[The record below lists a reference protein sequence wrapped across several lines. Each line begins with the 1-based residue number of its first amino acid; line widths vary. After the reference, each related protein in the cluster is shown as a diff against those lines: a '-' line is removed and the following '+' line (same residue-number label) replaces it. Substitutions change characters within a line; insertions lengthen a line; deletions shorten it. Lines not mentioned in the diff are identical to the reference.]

1 MLDVSENKPIALI
14 IGGGPAG
21 LTAAYELLK
30 QSSDYKVIVLEAS
43 DHLGGISA
51 TMEYKGNRMDLG
63 GHRFFTKSEKVNQ
76 IWSEVLQKQT
86 APAEDELDMGTCFS
100 EYSGAED
107 GDPVK
112 NDNVMLVR
120 RRVSRI
126 YYNNK
131 FFDYPVKLNLK
142 LFKTMGLGTS
152 FLCGMSYLKSCIHK
166 RPETSLENFYINRFG
181 KKLYSMFFESYTEK
195 LWGIHP
201 SKLDASWGAQRV
213 KGLSILSIL
222 KNALFKSK
230 NTETSLIE
238 KFYYP
243 KFGPGQMW
251 QEMAKMITDLGGEII
266 YDARVISLVQDNNTW
281 TVKYTHNNSEIDIR
295 ASVVFSSM
303 PIRELIAAMPAAD
316 PEVAE
321 VAASLNYRDFRTA
334 GILCSDLVLKN
345 KTKLA
350 TRNNIIPD
358 CWIYIQDKSVTVGRL
373 QIFNNWSPYLVK
385 DKNTC
390 WIGMEYFCTEVDELW
405 SMPDN
410 DFLALAKAELE
421 KLGIV
426 EAGNILDSVSYK
438 VRKAYPV
445 YDKAYQSFPTV
456 SNWLIQQPNLYCIGR
471 NGQHRYNNLDH
482 SMLTACVAV
491 TCLLNNFSRSA
502 VWDVNTEQ
510 EYHEEKK

>member
-1 MLDVSENKPIALI
+1 MKELALV

-30 QSSDYKVIVLEAS
+30 QSSDYKVIILEAS

-86 APAEDELDMGTCFS
+86 APAEDEVDMGTCFS

-126 YYNNK
+126 YYNHK
-131 FFDYPVKLNLK
+131 FFDYPIKLNAK

-152 FLCGMSYLKSCIHK
+152 FLCGMSYLKSCVHK
-166 RPETSLENFYINRFG
+166 LPETSLENFYINRFG

-213 KGLSILSIL
+213 KGLSIMSIL
-222 KNALFKSK
+222 KNALFKPK
-230 NTETSLIE
+230 NKETSLIE

-251 QEMAKMITDLGGEII
+251 SEMAEKIKALGGEII

-295 ASVVFSSM
+295 SSVVFSSM

-316 PEVAE
+316 SEVAE
-321 VAASLNYRDFRTA
+321 IAASLNYRDFRTA

-358 CWIYIQDKSVTVGRL
+358 CWIYIQDKSVIVGRL

-390 WIGMEYFCTEVDELW
+390 WVGMEYFCTEGDELW

-410 DFLALAKAELE
+410 DFLALAKSELE

-491 TCLLNNFSRSA
+491 ACLLNNFSRSA